1 MRGDPSKNKSEPTAV
16 REHTLSTKHPASL
29 DDFEII
35 GRERSRNDFKLRIKE
50 SLLIKKHRPKLN
62 ENVQSI
68 PLLLL

>member
-1 MRGDPSKNKSEPTAV
+1 MRGKPSKNKAEPTAI
-16 REHTLSTKHPASL
+16 RQHTHATEHPASL

-68 PLLLL
+68 PLLLF